1 MLIFSCRWWIYSE
14 VSNEDYQGLID
25 FDILAIFS
33 ACWCRISMVGDGV
46 HLLSLWVTKAR
57 QNNFLY
63 TYLIF
68 LAFQN
73 MWPIIILI
81 NNRLRRPCYDIRISI
96 TIRWLVC
103 LLTINIVQKLMQD
116 KAIYYSPMGETT
128 WFKTYIKTKTNGENT
143 VRHGTLRHCKRV
155 AKTNK
160 QR

>member
-25 FDILAIFS
+25 LDILAIFS
-33 ACWCRISMVGDGV
+33 ASWCRISMVGDGV

-63 TYLIF
+63 IYLIF

-81 NNRLRRPCYDIRISI
+81 NNRLRRPCYDIRILI

-116 KAIYYSPMGETT
+116 KAIYYSPMGGTI